1 MLGALAGG
9 DTIAAIATGTA
20 TAGGVGIIRLSGPA
34 AIAIAERL
42 VGRALPPRQVVVAHA
57 RSADG
62 EVLDQV
68 LAFAMPAP
76 RSFTGE
82 DVAELHGHGGAVNL
96 GRLLD
101 AVVAAGA
108 RVAAPG
114 EFTRRAFASGKLDLT
129 QAEALLAVIEAGSER
144 AVRVAQAQLGGALGA
159 RVAALHA
166 RLLGLLAEVE
176 ATIDFPEEDLQ
187 PSSVAWRDAELAAV
201 HAEVDALAASYRAGR
216 ALGAGLEVAL
226 VGAVNAGK
234 SSLVNALVGRARVLV
249 APTPGTTRDV
259 VEVRVLWDG
268 VAVTLLDTAGV
279 REAGDAVEAAGIAL
293 GAARAATADVVLLVS
308 DQAATWPAGPPGRP
322 TVRVQT
328 KRDLDGPLAVDAI
341 GTSATTGAGL
351 ADLRRAVLAAAGVG
365 DAERGDEHVVV
376 SARQREL
383 LVTAGAA
390 LAQAARLLVAAQP
403 TELVAVELR
412 AAMDALAA
420 VTGREVSEAMLDALF
435 ARFCIG
441 K

>member
-1 MLGALAGG
+1 MRPRLLPEQLGERRRGG
-9 DTIAAIATGTA
+9 DER
-20 TAGGVGIIRLSGPA
+20 AGA
-34 AIAIAERL
+34 AERL
-42 VGRALPPRQVVVAHA
+42 AERADQDVGHDADRRRHA
-57 RSADG
+57 APVGADHAQRVG
-62 EVLDQV
+62 LVEHE
-68 LAFAMPAP
+68 
-76 RSFTGE
+76 RGI
-82 DVAELHGHGGAVNL
+82 GGAVNL

-108 RVAAPG
+108 RVAMPG
-114 EFTRRAFASGKLDLT
+114 EFTRRAFANGKLDLT

-144 AVRVAQAQLGGALGA
+144 ALRVAQAQLGGALGV
-159 RVAALHA
+159 RVATMHG
-166 RLLGLLAEVE
+166 RLLALLAEVE
-176 ATIDFPEEDLQ
+176 ATIDFPEADLQ
-187 PSSVAWRDAELAAV
+187 PSSVAWRDGELAAVRAEVAELAA
-201 HAEVDALAASYRAGR
+201 SYGAGR
-216 ALGAGLEVAL
+216 ALDGGLEVAL

-234 SSLVNALVGRARVLV
+234 SSLVNALVGRERVLV

-279 REAGDAVEAAGIAL
+279 RDAGDAVEAAGIAL
-293 GAARAATADVVLLVS
+293 GAARAATADVVLLVA
-308 DQAATWPAGPPGRP
+308 DDPTAWPEAPAGRP

-328 KRDLDGPLAVDAI
+328 KRDLGGALADGAI
-341 GTSATTGAGL
+341 ATSATTGAGL
-351 ADLRRAVLAAAGVG
+351 DELRRAVLARAGVG

-383 LVTAGAA
+383 LTTSGAA
-390 LAQAARLLVAAQP
+390 LAAAAALLAAAQP
-403 TELVAVELR
+403 MELVAVELR